1 MTSGFKYRERAALGY
16 VQVTSKEVDKT
27 LRRFDIDV
35 SKDTLLLFQEDSSK
49 PVASISMTD
58 LPTNTI
64 LEVNSCFYE
73 KLGIK
78 GQVLFIFDDFTQK
91 LIPPPP

>member
-64 LEVNSCFYE
+64 LEYPVCGEGS
-73 KLGIK
+73 
-78 GQVLFIFDDFTQK
+78 
-91 LIPPPP
+91 

>member
-1 MTSGFKYRERAALGY
+1 M
-16 VQVTSKEVDKT
+16 TSKEVDKT

-64 LEVNSCFYE
+64 LEVNSCFNE

-78 GQVLFIFDDFTQK
+78 RQVLFIFDDFSQK
-91 LIPPPP
+91 INPPPP